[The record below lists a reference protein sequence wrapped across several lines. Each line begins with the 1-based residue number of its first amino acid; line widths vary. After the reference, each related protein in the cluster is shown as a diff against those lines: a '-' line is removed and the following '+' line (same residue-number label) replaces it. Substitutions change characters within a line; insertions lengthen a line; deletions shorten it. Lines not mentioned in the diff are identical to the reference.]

1 MLPYITQVFTL
12 GAIVTIL
19 VDPFKHNFKQ
29 MTSYFAFYLL
39 LLANI
44 YMLWIGMDYSYI
56 SITVPV
62 EFNFMVLIIIAVF
75 SGFLYPVVLGIA
87 WINSKMIILFSCIIY

>member
-1 MLPYITQVFTL
+1 MVPTL
-12 GAIVTIL
+12 
-19 VDPFKHNFKQ
+19 NFKQ

-62 EFNFMVLIIIAVF
+62 EFNFMVLIIIAVIL
-75 SGFLYPVVLGIA
+75 GFLYPVVLGIA
-87 WINSKMIILFSCIIY
+87 WIHRKMIILFSCIIY